1 MQLKRIVSAVVVTS
15 MFSFLLTTSIV
26 NRKPEE
32 NLIRVASNTATAGAP
47 NILEQYTNL
56 KDIDLEMS
64 ESHRAI
70 TAMSA
75 ARYSIDEAE
84 DNVELKELDI
94 LADYEEKDRQ
104 IAEKIEQAKQE
115 EEAKLAEEKKAKEA
129 TEKEEVLVA
138 QASSR
143 SSQLDEEA
151 ANRGDIDTSFVF
163 GEVPKDNPNDVIIG
177 TGNEGF
183 DEELEELARLVWAE
197 DGNQPL
203 ESQEA
208 IVDAVLNMRDDPN
221 HPDTIHGVIHSG
233 AFTVVSN
240 GMINN
245 ATPSDLTYW
254 AIRNELEEFG
264 GSRNSYFVKY
274 FRTKHFHTFGTPL
287 FNVNNVFFSGS

>member
-1 MQLKRIVSAVVVTS
+1 MQLKRIISAVVVTS

-64 ESHRAI
+64 ESHRTI

-151 ANRGDIDTSFVF
+151 ANRGDVDTSFVF

-203 ESQEA
+203 ES
-208 IVDAVLNMRDDPN
+208 N

-264 GSRNSYFVKY
+264 GSRNSYLVKY